1 MCYSVVIL
9 LNGSI
14 DDLDGRLITALREN
28 PRVGLLEI
36 SRQLGVAR
44 GTVQARLSKLE
55 QRGVITGH
63 GPEIEPAAMGYPILA
78 FILMDLAQ
86 GRLAEAVE
94 VLERCPEVIEA
105 DAISGPHDVIA
116 RVVARDT
123 EHLQEVV
130 NRLVAS
136 DAIERST
143 SYIVMTRQVPPR
155 VSPLVEAA
163 AGGD

>member
-1 MCYSVVIL
+1 M

-14 DDLDGRLITALREN
+14 DDLDGRLIQALREN

-36 SRQLGVAR
+36 SRQVGVAR

-55 QRGVITGH
+55 QRGVVTGY

-78 FILMDLAQ
+78 FVLMDLTQ
-86 GRLAEAVE
+86 GRLADAVR
-94 VLERCPEVIEA
+94 VIAGVPEVIEA
-105 DAISGPHDVIA
+105 DAISGPHDLIA

-130 NRLVAS
+130 NQLVAS

-143 SYIVMTRQVPPR
+143 SYIVMTRQVPQR
-155 VSPLVEAA
+155 VSPLVESA
-163 AGGD
+163 AGS